1 MNSQSQAIH
10 AKYDGRADVL
20 YVTIGQAA
28 PCRYEEDDD
37 GLVWRIDVNGVRYGV
52 TIMDYHAYWS
62 RRLGVLKGRI
72 VETLHVTA
80 PELNEALSN
89 R

>member
-1 MNSQSQAIH
+1 MNNQSQAIH

-20 YVTIGQAA
+20 YVTIGQAI
-28 PCRYEEDDD
+28 PSRYEEDED
-37 GLVWRIDVNGVRYGV
+37 GLVWRVDVNGIRYGV

-62 RRLGVLKGRI
+62 RRLALLKGRI
-72 VETLHVTA
+72 VETLHVTGS
-80 PELNEALSN
+80 ELNEALSD